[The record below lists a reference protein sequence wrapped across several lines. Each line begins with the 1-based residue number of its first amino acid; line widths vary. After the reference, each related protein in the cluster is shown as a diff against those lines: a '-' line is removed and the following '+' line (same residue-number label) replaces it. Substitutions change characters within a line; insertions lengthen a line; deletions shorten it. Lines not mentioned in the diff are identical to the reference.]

1 MHLCKYNSV
10 VGLAV
15 GIKVSDSS
23 WEPIGAPFFS
33 IRPIMKP
40 IVQDPVDP
48 ARTAQVLRRFRVVFN
63 AVRSHFQQVEKQV
76 GLGGA
81 QVWALSV
88 VRDHPGIGMGG
99 VAKNMDIHQSTAS
112 NLIKTLLRRELISL
126 AKSPQDRR
134 NVHLHI
140 LPAGLA
146 VLGQVSRP
154 FEGVLPLA
162 LAKLPQDTLQRLDQ
176 DLGQL
181 IVLLKADE
189 AAGGIPLAEL

>member
-1 MHLCKYNSV
+1 
-10 VGLAV
+10 
-15 GIKVSDSS
+15 
-23 WEPIGAPFFS
+23 
-33 IRPIMKP
+33 MKP
-40 IVQDPVDP
+40 VVQDPADP

-146 VLGQVSRP
+146 VLGQVSGP